1 MEAVEYQRM
10 FDAERRSWWFC
21 ARREILSDVI
31 GRIPLPPEPALL
43 DMGCGT
49 GGNLL
54 MLEQFGQPQGVEY
67 SPLAADFARQR
78 TGAPITVASATD
90 TGLAAESFDLITM
103 LDVLEHIDDDEAALA
118 EVTRL
123 LKPGG
128 AFLLTVPAFMF
139 LWSQHDVVLHHK
151 RRYRR
156 RPLQKLLTAAGLQID
171 WLSYY
176 NTFLFPPVASV
187 RLARRLLPDA
197 KPSTDSGDHEADG
210 TTLPPAPIN
219 ATLKA
224 LFAVERHVIGRM
236 HLPIGVSLIGVAR
249 KP

>member
-1 MEAVEYQRM
+1 METIEYQRM
-10 FDAERRSWWFC
+10 FDAEQRSWWFC
-21 ARREILSDVI
+21 ARRQILSDVI
-31 GRIPLPPEPALL
+31 SRLGLPPDPALL

-67 SPLAADFARQR
+67 SPVAADFARQR

-103 LDVLEHIDDDEAALA
+103 LDVLEHIDDDVGALA
-118 EVTRL
+118 EVSRL
-123 LKPGG
+123 LRPGG
-128 AFLLTVPAFMF
+128 QFLLTVPAFMF
-139 LWSQHDVVLHHK
+139 LWSEHDEVLHHK

-156 RPLQKLLTAAGLQID
+156 RPLKALIEAAGLRID

-176 NTFLFPPVASV
+176 NTLLFPPVAAV
-187 RLARRLLPDA
+187 RVARKLVS
-197 KPSTDSGDHEADG
+197 KPPVASTETSTEADG
-210 TTLPPAPIN
+210 TTLPPAPVN
-219 ATLKA
+219 ALLKA